1 MCEHKYDRLAR
12 ADEEGQEGEGK
23 ARQGDGKKRR
33 KGRQT
38 QQKGE
43 TLTGCDDVHGQRER
57 EEGRDPR
64 LEVAREYSPLRMRE
78 LVAHPVARDCNPG
91 SIRI

>member
-43 TLTGCDDVHGQRER
+43 TLTGCDDVRGQRER

-64 LEVAREYSPLRMRE
+64 LEVVCRYSPLGTHE
-78 LVAHPVARDCNPG
+78 LIAQAVAL
-91 SIRI
+91 